1 VHSDHEDG
9 KKEGDFGFVYHI
21 YPDNIDKSP
30 NRNWFLPGG
39 EIKKPLP
46 SACHLDKGLVDR
58 LTAPAPGLST
68 VLTESGSAFSLTDNY
83 SPLDGL
89 KYNFSSLSCQV
100 KNQKPFYPFHLT

>member
-9 KKEGDFGFVYHI
+9 EEEKKEGDFGFVCHI
-21 YPDNIDKSP
+21 YPDDIDKYP
-30 NRNWFLPGG
+30 NRNRFSPRG

-58 LTAPAPGLST
+58 LTAPVPGLST

-100 KNQKPFYPFHLT
+100 KNQKVVLF